1 VINNG
6 DTIVWNG
13 KNTEDVISF
22 CCSWDYD
29 LCSCHNVYT
38 NLINGWLTL
47 SIEPADT
54 MRKSCFDIQLGQM
67 VTAIVAD
74 GYRKILKAEQ
84 ERR

>member
-1 VINNG
+1 MINNG
-6 DTIVWNG
+6 DTIIWNG
-13 KNTEDVISF
+13 KNTEDVIDF

-38 NLINGWLTL
+38 NLINGRLTL

-67 VTAIVAD
+67 VTTIIVD
-74 GYRKILKAEQ
+74 GYRKILKAE
-84 ERR
+84 